1 MVTLK
6 LLNILVHKVYCQQR
20 SVRYNMFKDIFWQL
34 LKKVKAVENENV
46 PPGISLSD
54 FPIEKKSRKKTNSLY
69 LEMLFSAVEKYKEYI
84 YFFRFIFLSFVFF
97 LYFWVLMTIQKKLYQ
112 CTKIEFDKKSTVVIN
127 SVLNAYMFQK
137 LVIFRKKSDN

>member
-97 LYFWVLMTIQKKLYQ
+97 LYFWVLMTIQMKLYI
-112 CTKIEFDKKSTVVIN
+112 TIN
-127 SVLNAYMFQK
+127 MFQNG
-137 LVIFRKKSDN
+137 I